1 MFTNLTLKKKII
13 IIIAVI
19 VVAGITIGTIFL
31 IRSLHGDNI
40 SQNKTTTSKESADT
54 IKDQAIEALKTDS
67 TNEAKT
73 LFEEAKQKYEAAGD
87 TNNVVDTEAQLYLL
101 EHSAN

>member
-13 IIIAVI
+13 IIIVAVL
-19 VVAGITIGTIFL
+19 VVATITIGTIL
-31 IRSLHGDNI
+31 LLRSANNNS
-40 SQNKTTTSKESADT
+40 SQDKTTPTKVTADT
-54 IKDQAIEALKTDS
+54 LKTEAIEALKTDS

-73 LFEEAKQKYEAAGD
+73 LFQEAKQKYEAAGD
-87 TNNVVDTEAQLYLL
+87 TNNVIDTEAQLYLL

>member
-54 IKDQAIEALKTDS
+54 IKDQAIEALKTNSD
-67 TNEAKT
+67 EAKT